1 MNTIT
6 RRQFV
11 KGITIGGAALTV
23 SPSLLLAQLNNQT
36 PKVLTGNVFNL
47 SIGEQRVNFTGTE
60 RVATTVNNSLPAPIL
75 RLKEGDDV
83 TIHVKNNLAET
94 ASIHWHGL
102 ILPSEMDGVPG
113 ISFDG
118 IAPGQTFTHRFKVQQ
133 SGTYWYH
140 SHSAFMEQTGL
151 YGSIVIDPIEKEP
164 FEYDRDYIVML
175 SDWTDENPTAV
186 YRKLK
191 KLSHYYNF
199 NERIHSDLMN
209 DIEKKGLEN
218 TWNDR
223 KMWNQMR
230 MSQRDLS
237 DVTGYTYTYL
247 TNGKTPDKGWVGL
260 FKKDEK
266 VRLRFVNGSA
276 MTFFDVRIPGLKMTV
291 VAADGQNIQPVSID
305 EFRIGVA
312 ETYDV
317 IVEPKDDKAYTI
329 FAQDIARSGYARG
342 TLTPDLSMTGEVPK
356 LDKVP
361 NLTHSDMG
369 MDMSNMAGMNH
380 GSMDMSKPMKGMNNS
395 KMVMDKK
402 PAMDMN
408 KPMAGMNH
416 SKMNTSGKSKMT
428 TMDSMITHADTEFG
442 PHVDMRASNPQYR
455 LDDPG
460 VGLRNNG
467 RMVLTYADLRNLKMT
482 HNYPEPDRE
491 IQLHLTGNMSR
502 YMWSINGVK
511 FADAQPLQFKFGE
524 VVRITFINDTMM
536 NHPMHLHGMWS
547 DLETGDN
554 MYIPRKHTVIV
565 QPGAKISYRVKV
577 DAKGSW
583 AYHCHL
589 LYHMLGMFR
598 RVDVV

>member
-1 MNTIT
+1 MKTIS

-11 KGITIGGAALTV
+11 KGITIGGAVLSTH
-23 SPSLLLAQLNNQT
+23 PSLLLAQLNNKT
-36 PKVLTGNVFNL
+36 SKVLTGNVFHLN
-47 SIGEQRVNFTGTE
+47 IGEQAVNFTGTE
-60 RVATTVNNSLPAPIL
+60 RTATTVNNSLPAPIL
-75 RLKEGDDV
+75 RFKEGQDI
-83 TIHVKNNLAET
+83 TLYVKNNLSET
-94 ASIHWHGL
+94 TSIHWHGL
-102 ILPSEMDGVPG
+102 ILPSEMDGVPDISNDFHG
-113 ISFDG
+113 IK
-118 IAPGQTFTHRFKVQQ
+118 PGETFTYRFKAIQ

-140 SHSAFMEQTGL
+140 SHSAFQEQTGL
-151 YGSIVIDPIEKEP
+151 YGSIVIDPIEKDP
-164 FEYDRDYIVML
+164 FEYDRDYVVML
-175 SDWTDENPTAV
+175 SDWTDEDPNDV
-186 YRKLK
+186 YSTLK

-199 NERIHSDLMN
+199 NERTHTDLMN

-247 TNGKTPDKGWVGL
+247 ANGQTPDKGWVGL
-260 FKKDEK
+260 FKKGEK

-276 MTFFDVRIPGLKMTV
+276 MTFFDVRIPNLKMTV
-291 VAADGQNIQPVSID
+291 IAADGQNIKPVSVD

-317 IVEPKDDKAYTI
+317 IVEPKNDMAYTI

-342 TLTPDLSMTGEVPK
+342 TLTPDLAITGEVPK

-361 NLTHSDMG
+361 NLSHSDMG
-369 MDMSNMAGMNH
+369 MDMSNMAGMDH
-380 GSMDMSKPMKGMNNS
+380 GSMDHS
-395 KMVMDKK
+395 KMGHSIKK
-402 PAMDMN
+402 PKVVDHSKMDHSKMGHTSMGHS
-408 KPMAGMNH
+408 MAGMTKNKETKIIH
-416 SKMNTSGKSKMT
+416 QAS
-428 TMDSMITHADTEFG
+428 EFG
-442 PHVDMRASNPQYR
+442 PHVDMRSESPQYR

-467 RMVLTYADLRNLKMT
+467 RKVLTYADLRNFTMT
-482 HNYPEPDRE
+482 HGYPDPDRE
-491 IQLHLTGNMSR
+491 LQLHLTGNMSR
-502 YMWSINGVK
+502 YMWSINGIK
-511 FADAQPLQFKFGE
+511 FADAQPLKFKFGE
-524 VVRITFINDTMM
+524 VVRITFVNDTMM

-554 MYIPRKHTVIV
+554 MFIPRKHTVIV

-589 LYHMLGMFR
+589 LYHMSGMFR
-598 RVDVV
+598 RVDVA